1 MNGNFER
8 DKGAYP
14 YAAMHLGASIRV
26 VHVPTL
32 TEPLPEVNLNFA
44 AAAAVALNLNALYYK
59 KESISGAKIVEAFR
73 EGVDFAAAEGVLPN
87 VSVSPIKESITEA
100 AKQLGFE

>member
-8 DKGAYP
+8 DRGSYP
-14 YAAMHLGASIRV
+14 YAAMHMGACVRV
-26 VHVPTL
+26 VHIPTL
-32 TEPLPEVNLNFA
+32 TEPLPDVNLNFA
-44 AAAAVALNLNALYYK
+44 AAAAVALNLNVLYYRQ
-59 KESISGAKIVEAFR
+59 EPISGGNILEAFR
-73 EGVDFAAAEGVLPN
+73 EGVDFAAAEGVLPS

>member
-8 DKGAYP
+8 DKSAYP
-14 YAAMHLGASIRV
+14 YAAMHIGEAVRV
-26 VHVPTL
+26 VHIPTL

-44 AAAAVALNLNALYYK
+44 AAAAVALNLNVLYYK
-59 KESISGAKIVEAFR
+59 KEAISGGEILEAFR